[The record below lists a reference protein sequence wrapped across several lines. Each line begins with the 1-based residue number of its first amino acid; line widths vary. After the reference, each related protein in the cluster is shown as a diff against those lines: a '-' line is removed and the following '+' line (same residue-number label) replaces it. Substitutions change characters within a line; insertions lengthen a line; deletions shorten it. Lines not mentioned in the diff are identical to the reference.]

1 MGKVLVVDDS
11 RAIRTILSKI
21 LVRWGFEVCQAC
33 DGAEALTVLERE
45 HPNISLICVDWNMP
59 NIDGFEFL
67 KRVRSEDKFANLL
80 IVMVTTETHFDQM
93 SKALAAGANE
103 YIMKPFTDEI
113 VGDKLRLLGV
123 LQ

>member
-21 LVRWGFEVCQAC
+21 LARWGFEVCQAC
-33 DGAEALTVLERE
+33 DGAEGLAVLERE
-45 HPNISLICVDWNMP
+45 YPNISLICVDWNMP

-67 KRVRSEDKFANLL
+67 KRVRSNDRFANLL
-80 IVMVTTETHFDQM
+80 IVMVTTETHFEQM

>member
-1 MGKVLVVDDS
+1 MSKVLVVDDS

-21 LVRWGFEVCQAC
+21 LMRWGFEVCQAC
-33 DGAEALTVLERE
+33 DGAEGLAVLERE

-67 KRVRSEDKFANLL
+67 KRVRSNDKFSNLL
-80 IVMVTTETHFDQM
+80 IVMVTTETHFEQM
-93 SKALAAGANE
+93 SRALAAGANE